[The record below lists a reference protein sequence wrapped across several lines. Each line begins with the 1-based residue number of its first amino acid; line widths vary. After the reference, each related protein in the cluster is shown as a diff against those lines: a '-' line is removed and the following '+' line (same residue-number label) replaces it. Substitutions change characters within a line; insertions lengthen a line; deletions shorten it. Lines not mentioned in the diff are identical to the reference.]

1 MINKILIGIFKIIT
15 KLITVILAPI
25 NLIISSMLPNFDL
38 MLGAV
43 GRFFNQVGTYSG
55 FIFNSLFLNPDV
67 VSFVIL
73 YWIFKLTF
81 PLAVSTIK
89 LVVKWYNSLKV

>member
-15 KLITVILAPI
+15 KLIAVILAPI
-25 NLIISSMLPNFDL
+25 NLLVTNYLPNFNS
-38 MLGAV
+38 MLSLV
-43 GRFFNQVGTYSG
+43 GNFFTQVGTYSG
-55 FIFNSLFLNPDV
+55 FILDSFLLSNEV
-67 VSFVIL
+67 VSFLIL

-81 PLAVSTIK
+81 PFAVYSIK